1 MNTPVIAAFARLAK
15 ENTLPTRVLEGQG
28 TMISR
33 TMHSLAYDSV
43 NDEIVVNSPLAQ
55 AILFFRGG
63 ANGEERPV
71 RVIQGPLTQIQG
83 TAYDGNDEMTFDD
96 VHGEVYIPVATN
108 RGPGVADILVF
119 DRTSNGNVAPK
130 RVLGG
135 PDTQIRGTVRGHPSV
150 GVDPVHNLLIVR
162 SNGEQGKGP
171 ALLIFDRMA
180 SGNTKPLRVIQGP
193 NSGVA
198 GGGQPQVYG
207 PKGFIVT
214 GSNAGSLGVWSV
226 DDNGDVPPRWRIP
239 VLQLAGIQTSGIALN
254 PAHKELIATSGAKN
268 KMVTFH
274 FPEMFD

>member
-1 MNTPVIAAFARLAK
+1 
-15 ENTLPTRVLEGQG
+15 
-28 TMISR
+28 MISR

-135 PDTQIRGTVRGHPSV
+135 PDTQIR
-150 GVDPVHNLLIVR
+150 
-162 SNGEQGKGP
+162 
-171 ALLIFDRMA
+171 
-180 SGNTKPLRVIQGP
+180 
-193 NSGVA
+193 
-198 GGGQPQVYG
+198 
-207 PKGFIVT
+207 
-214 GSNAGSLGVWSV
+214 
-226 DDNGDVPPRWRIP
+226 
-239 VLQLAGIQTSGIALN
+239 
-254 PAHKELIATSGAKN
+254 
-268 KMVTFH
+268 
-274 FPEMFD
+274 